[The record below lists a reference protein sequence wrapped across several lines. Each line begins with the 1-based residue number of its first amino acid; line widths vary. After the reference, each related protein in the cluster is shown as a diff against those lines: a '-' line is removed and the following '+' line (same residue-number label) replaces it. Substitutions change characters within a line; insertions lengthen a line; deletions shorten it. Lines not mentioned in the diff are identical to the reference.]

1 MGRNKTRNIR
11 GERMKEIKYG
21 ALYKENEK
29 LKNYLPL
36 YYDSSNDQK
45 YHLWIPI
52 RVKTDEVDKT
62 YMIDTYQ
69 APPVYGDYEK
79 QLAQLKMYGEAKDN
93 RWYAN
98 QPYYY
103 YYRAKVE
110 LNEQTMQ
117 AFDLFIDL
125 NDYRVMKSGEEDD
138 YKSEDV
144 VKGIKLYHEHA
155 YPSGLTLV
163 RKDAKIDYE
172 HKLDAL
178 FRDIIYEELCPPYV
192 PNYYLSKINELSGKV
207 KDTKK
212 IDIANKLKEKLIV
225 LVKEY
230 REYYNELIKGVEVEE

>member
-69 APPVYGDYEK
+69 AHPVYGDYEK

-93 RWYAN
+93 RWHAN
-98 QPYYY
+98 QPHDYYY
-103 YYRAKVE
+103 TAKVE
-110 LNEQTMQ
+110 LDEHTIQ

-125 NDYRVMKSGEEDD
+125 NDYRVMKSYEEDD

-178 FRDIIYEELCPPYV
+178 FQKIIHKELRPPYIS
-192 PNYYLSKINELSGKV
+192 NYSLPKINELSGKV

-212 IDIANKLKEKLIV
+212 IDIVNKLNEKLIM

-230 REYYNELIKGVEVEE
+230 REYYNELIKGVEV

>member
-1 MGRNKTRNIR
+1 
-11 GERMKEIKYG
+11 MKKIKYG

-36 YYDSSNDQK
+36 YYDSLNDQK

-69 APPVYGDYEK
+69 AYAVYGNYEK

-93 RWYAN
+93 SWYAN
-98 QPYYY
+98 QPYNYY
-103 YYRAKVE
+103 YSARVE
-110 LNEQTMQ
+110 LDEHTMQ

-125 NDYRVMKSGEEDD
+125 DDYRVMRSGEEYN

-144 VKGIKLYHEHA
+144 VRNIRLYREHN
-155 YPSGLTLV
+155 YPRGLTLV
-163 RKDAKIDYE
+163 RKDTKIDYE

-178 FRDIIYEELCPPYV
+178 FQKIIHEELHSPYV
-192 PNYYLSKINELSGKV
+192 SNYSLLKINELSGKV

-212 IDIANKLKEKLIV
+212 IDIVNKLNEKLIM
-225 LVKEY
+225 LEKEY
-230 REYYNELIKGVEVEE
+230 REYYNELIKGVEVKENEN

>member
-1 MGRNKTRNIR
+1 
-11 GERMKEIKYG
+11 MKKIKYG

-29 LKNYLPL
+29 LKNYLL
-36 YYDSSNDQK
+36 RYYNSLNNQK

-69 APPVYGDYEK
+69 AYPVYGDYEK

-93 RWYAN
+93 SWYAN
-98 QPYYY
+98 QTYNYYY
-103 YYRAKVE
+103 TAKVE
-110 LNEQTMQ
+110 LNEHTMQ

-125 NDYRVMKSGEEDD
+125 DDYRVMKRDEEYD

-178 FRDIIYEELCPPYV
+178 FQKIIYEDLRPPYIS
-192 PNYYLSKINELSGKV
+192 NYSLPKINELSGKV

-212 IDIANKLKEKLIV
+212 IDIVNKLNEKLIM

-230 REYYNELIKGVEVEE
+230 REYYNELIKGVEVKE

>member
-1 MGRNKTRNIR
+1 
-11 GERMKEIKYG
+11 MKEIKYG

-36 YYDSSNDQK
+36 YYNSSNNQK

-52 RVKTDEVDKT
+52 RVKTDKIDTV

-69 APPVYGDYEK
+69 TYAVYGDYEK

-103 YYRAKVE
+103 PYSAIVE
-110 LNEQTMQ
+110 LDEHTMQ

-125 NDYRVMKSGEEDD
+125 DDYRVMERGEEYN
-138 YKSEDV
+138 YKSEDI
-144 VKGIKLYHEHA
+144 VKDIQFNNEYAHPE
-155 YPSGLTLV
+155 GLTLV

-178 FRDIIYEELCPPYV
+178 FQKIIHEELHSPYIS
-192 PNYYLSKINELSGKV
+192 NYSLPKINELSGKV

-212 IDIANKLKEKLIV
+212 IDIVNKLNKKLIM
-225 LVKEY
+225 LVKDY
-230 REYYNELIKGVEVEE
+230 REYYNELIKGVWVEE